1 MAQPFFIDNISK
13 STSRISCF
21 IYANGKEYIYIYTYI
36 FFFLVIFRFFLLFS
50 FLFEEDQVAP
60 YKKKIKKKK
69 KTTHTSRFTGI
80 QSILIIIFKENQ
92 TTSTNMLIERLM
104 DLPGKKKIMKDI
116 FLFIERK
123 IWYMRSFGPTVLQ
136 CISLRDVTKSKTT
149 NFSHLIGG
157 ILFPVLY
164 KGQRV

>member
-1 MAQPFFIDNISK
+1 
-13 STSRISCF
+13 
-21 IYANGKEYIYIYTYI
+21 
-36 FFFLVIFRFFLLFS
+36 
-50 FLFEEDQVAP
+50 
-60 YKKKIKKKK
+60 
-69 KTTHTSRFTGI
+69 
-80 QSILIIIFKENQ
+80 
-92 TTSTNMLIERLM
+92 MLIERLM

-164 KGQRV
+164 KGQSV

>member
-1 MAQPFFIDNISK
+1 
-13 STSRISCF
+13 
-21 IYANGKEYIYIYTYI
+21 
-36 FFFLVIFRFFLLFS
+36 
-50 FLFEEDQVAP
+50 
-60 YKKKIKKKK
+60 
-69 KTTHTSRFTGI
+69 
-80 QSILIIIFKENQ
+80 
-92 TTSTNMLIERLM
+92 MLIERLM